1 MNHVPLFQDLCHL
14 RDNAPADISSVNKYG
29 CVLAINLLNYLTVE
43 KKSGESREKSTK
55 KKIYD
60 LKIQSPPEWE
70 F

>member
-14 RDNAPADISSVNKYG
+14 RDNVPADISSVNKYG

-43 KKSGESREKSTK
+43 KKVGKAEKHQLKRKT
-55 KKIYD
+55 YD